1 MLHCF
6 FTCPFATQLWHALG
20 FAVIQ
25 HPTMLHPDILH
36 WLRNMSESHGV
47 IIPITLW
54 TLWCAR
60 NKKIFEEENPHLHQL
75 AGRVF
80 ALTQLVTKAFGDM
93 GFQRGC
99 PGRLFGWDVLRI
111 VDWL

>member
-80 ALTQLVTKAFGDM
+80 ALTLNWLLRLSVTWASNAGAQ
-93 GFQRGC
+93 GGC
-99 PGRLFGWDVLRI
+99 LDGMSYG
-111 VDWL
+111 